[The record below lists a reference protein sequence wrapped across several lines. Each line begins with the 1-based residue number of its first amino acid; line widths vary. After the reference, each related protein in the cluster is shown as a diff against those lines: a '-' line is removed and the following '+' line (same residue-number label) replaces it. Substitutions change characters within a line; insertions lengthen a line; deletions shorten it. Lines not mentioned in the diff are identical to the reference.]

1 MRKLSKYSK
10 DEKIAILKLYHEGN
24 HSQNEIANLF
34 SVNRRT
40 IVDWQK
46 NYLTLGEA
54 GLETTSKWNVYS
66 KEMKLAAV
74 QDYLSGQYSLREVT
88 RKYTISNQS
97 VLRNWIQKYTSHSEL
112 KDSGKGMS
120 QTMTKGKK
128 TTFEERIEIVDYC
141 LKQQKNYQLAA
152 QTYDVSYQQVYQWMK
167 KFEANGEEGL
177 RDRRGRTKDEVE
189 LTVEEKLKL
198 EIQRIEREN
207 ERLRAENLF
216 LKKLEKIERRRH

>member
-1 MRKLSKYSK
+1 MGKSKYSK

-112 KDSGKGMS
+112 KD
-120 QTMTKGKK
+120 
-128 TTFEERIEIVDYC
+128 
-141 LKQQKNYQLAA
+141 
-152 QTYDVSYQQVYQWMK
+152 
-167 KFEANGEEGL
+167 
-177 RDRRGRTKDEVE
+177 
-189 LTVEEKLKL
+189 
-198 EIQRIEREN
+198 
-207 ERLRAENLF
+207 
-216 LKKLEKIERRRH
+216 